1 MPKASSVSH
10 LVLIMARHKHK
21 YLFSE
26 HQSRMVKSLL
36 IIYIVHLLLSQWKK
50 SVMFYSNLF
59 LFCLCS
65 LLFSFFASFFFPC
78 GVWPVHNWGGTKK
91 EVETTMKNSLCGLF
105 LVKSFH
111 SSCSSETTHRP
122 FKPVDFLSA
131 CSRPWFSSVWTSS
144 SMAFA
149 TFHPSTTTPKL
160 PGAT

>member
-1 MPKASSVSH
+1 
-10 LVLIMARHKHK
+10 
-21 YLFSE
+21 
-26 HQSRMVKSLL
+26 MVKSFLIMLL
-36 IIYIVHLLLSQWKK
+36 AFNYGPSAVKSVKK

-65 LLFSFFASFFFPC
+65 LLFSFFVSFFIPC

-91 EVETTMKNSLCGLF
+91 KEAETTMKNSLCGFSPLF

-111 SSCSSETTHRP
+111 SSGSSETAPRP
-122 FKPVDFLSA
+122 FKPVDLLSV
-131 CSRPWFSSVWTSS
+131 CSRPCFSSVWTSS

-149 TFHPSTTTPKL
+149 DVAAAFRPSTTGPKL